1 VVAGSS
7 NPNHR
12 EIEVFAGPPCPGP
25 TNLSVTNIL
34 STTATISWTGV
45 SGSFGYDYLIDQNP
59 TPVWPYTVT
68 STTNTTANVSGLTP
82 GTNYYLHVLNKCSA
96 NNFSPW
102 TNYAFQTL
110 PPCFPP
116 IGFKTTNLVPTSA
129 TINWDPW
136 PSALTYDYLVDK
148 SRNDPTSTTG
158 VTNTATTTANIT
170 PLAENTWYYVHI
182 RSKCAANEVSNWSLD
197 SFLTPIPC
205 RAPVIKIEHLNT
217 DHAVAY
223 WESVPTATE
232 YEYALTSSATPP
244 ALGTKYPYT
253 SIQASSL
260 SDGKDYYIH
269 VRSYCTSVGIDG
281 RSDWATASFKTWPVN
296 VSDLNAAVAVSA
308 FPNPVKGQLTI
319 QVDGNRQGDAG
330 IVVTDVAGK
339 TVRSATVTADKTN
352 VDMNG
357 LPSGLYMIKYTDQA
371 TSQVIRI
378 IKQ

>member
-1 VVAGSS
+1 
-7 NPNHR
+7 
-12 EIEVFAGPPCPGP
+12 
-25 TNLSVTNIL
+25 
-34 STTATISWTGV
+34 
-45 SGSFGYDYLIDQNP
+45 
-59 TPVWPYTVT
+59 
-68 STTNTTANVSGLTP
+68 
-82 GTNYYLHVLNKCSA
+82 
-96 NNFSPW
+96 
-102 TNYAFQTL
+102 
-110 PPCFPP
+110 
-116 IGFKTTNLVPTSA
+116 
-129 TINWDPW
+129 
-136 PSALTYDYLVDK
+136 
-148 SRNDPTSTTG
+148 
-158 VTNTATTTANIT
+158 
-170 PLAENTWYYVHI
+170 
-182 RSKCAANEVSNWSLD
+182 VSNWSLD